1 MQEVDGSIPSGSTT
15 TSPSS
20 RGLGHDP
27 FTVATGVRIPVGT
40 PFLPAPLD
48 SCRSHVGF
56 DVMHFAD
63 DADIPSVNLVLLR
76 MAQFDDRALY
86 CSDAA

>member
-1 MQEVDGSIPSGSTT
+1 M
-15 TSPSS
+15 
-20 RGLGHDP
+20 
-27 FTVATGVRIPVGT
+27 GT